1 MSNKKRIYI
10 YINLIIKTIIITIII
25 LLGTFPACVC
35 CPAGVSLG
43 KQELVKTFTAR
54 QKLASLAGAGKLAGD
69 GSGVGGGAVLGDV
82 LIKE

>member
-1 MSNKKRIYI
+1 MCCLPLAAGVGR
-10 YINLIIKTIIITIII
+10 L
-25 LLGTFPACVC
+25 ARR